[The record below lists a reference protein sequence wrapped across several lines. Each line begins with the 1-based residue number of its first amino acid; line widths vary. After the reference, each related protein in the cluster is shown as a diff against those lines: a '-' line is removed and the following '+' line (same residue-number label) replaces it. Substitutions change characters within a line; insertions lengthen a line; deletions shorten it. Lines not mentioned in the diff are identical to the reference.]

1 MFVYIV
7 HVFGDL
13 VIINF
18 NLVKYDFDVIY
29 ESFIT
34 RYFTRF
40 HPVFDYQLPR
50 KIVGKFLPGYLI
62 WVNPWLCLVW
72 VENIC
77 RWFSTT
83 LMSSKVCLI
92 IIFWLLYL
100 FNRSLLMLI
109 IFCLGKVTYRSFMSN
124 VVILYWLLIWM
135 LLNLVLFLLNFC
147 WRAYMAVVLIGW
159 FFIRIFGKPI
169 WWCLYVIYYWSF
181 GSIFFIYFHQGIKFC
196 AMGYI
201 LIWIF
206 VVFWLLL
213 CYICVPFVGF
223 VF

>member
-77 RWFSTT
+77 R
-83 LMSSKVCLI
+83 
-92 IIFWLLYL
+92 
-100 FNRSLLMLI
+100 
-109 IFCLGKVTYRSFMSN
+109 
-124 VVILYWLLIWM
+124 
-135 LLNLVLFLLNFC
+135 
-147 WRAYMAVVLIGW
+147 
-159 FFIRIFGKPI
+159 
-169 WWCLYVIYYWSF
+169 
-181 GSIFFIYFHQGIKFC
+181 
-196 AMGYI
+196 
-201 LIWIF
+201 
-206 VVFWLLL
+206 
-213 CYICVPFVGF
+213 
-223 VF
+223 